1 MTARTSHPAL
11 ILTAAAPHPDLGQ
24 IWIGHVTMMMV
35 VSPPGVTPCHQGTWG
50 DHWGW
55 WVVVGFRFRME
66 VVVSL
71 VLSYQK
77 GLDESMQ
84 VGIWSRS

>member
-1 MTARTSHPAL
+1 M
-11 ILTAAAPHPDLGQ
+11 
-24 IWIGHVTMMMV
+24 MMMV

-50 DHWGW
+50 DLRGW

-77 GLDESMQ
+77 QKGLDESMQ

>member
-35 VSPPGVTPCHQGTWG
+35 VSPPGVTPCQQGPWG
-50 DHWGW
+50 DHWSCR
-55 WVVVGFRFRME
+55 VVVGFRFRME

-71 VLSYQK
+71 VLSYIIPQR
-77 GLDESMQ
+77 L
-84 VGIWSRS
+84 R